1 MKYWWSLPLVS
12 LMLAGLPSTSLA
24 QLNNEV
30 EELQG
35 VIDAHVH
42 VGPATALS
50 ISRTLDAIEAAQI
63 AKRHGMR
70 AIVFKQHY
78 LETASW
84 AYLVSRMVPGIQL
97 FGGIALNRS
106 VGGLNPNAVEQVAT
120 FAGGFGRVV
129 YMPTFES
136 EHYNPGSPIAVPV
149 SKNGQLLPAVHEVLK
164 VVAKYDMGLS
174 TGHSSPQESL
184 MIIKAAKAA
193 GVNRIYVQHPMLE
206 RVGMSIEVQKEA
218 AKLGALIEYV
228 LGEGLGAA
236 EGVRSL
242 GRGHQGRRS
251 GERAPGQRPGPVGPG
266 ASDRRLQA
274 DPPAAAEGR
283 LHPGAA
289 RPDDQAQPGAV
300 HRPGEV
306 VGPSRTWPRNAAPTS
321 R

>member
-1 MKYWWSLPLVS
+1 MKRRWMLWLCVLV
-12 LMLAGLPSTSLA
+12 LGTPSTGLA
-24 QLNNEV
+24 QLNDET
-30 EELQG
+30 EELKG
-35 VIDAHVH
+35 IIDAHVH

-136 EHYNPGSPIAVPV
+136 EHYNPGSPIAVPI

-164 VVAKYDMGLS
+164 VVAKYDMSLS

-184 MIIKAAKAA
+184 MLIKAAKAA
-193 GVNRIYVQHPMLE
+193 GINRIYVQHPMLK
-206 RVGMSIEVQKEA
+206 RVGMSIEMQKEA
-218 AKLGALIEYV
+218 AKMGALIEYV
-228 LGEGLGAA
+228 LGEALGTPQQFDHWAA
-236 EGVRSL
+236 GIK
-242 GRGHQGRRS
+242 
-251 GERAPGQRPGPVGPG
+251 AVGPDNVIIG
-266 ASDRRLQA
+266 SDLGQWGRAIPTDGYKLVIPRLKKAGFTQEQI
-274 DPPAAAEGR
+274 DLMTKRNPARFIGLEK
-283 LHPGAA
+283 
-289 RPDDQAQPGAV
+289 
-300 HRPGEV
+300 
-306 VGPSRTWPRNAAPTS
+306 W
-321 R
+321 

>member
-1 MKYWWSLPLVS
+1 MKRRWMLWLCLLV
-12 LMLAGLPSTSLA
+12 LGTPSASLA
-24 QLNNEV
+24 QLNNET

-136 EHYNPGSPIAVPV
+136 EHYNPGSPIAVPI

-164 VVAKYDMGLS
+164 VVAKYDMSLS

-184 MIIKAAKAA
+184 MLIKAAKAA
-193 GVNRIYVQHPMLE
+193 GINRVYVQHPALE
-206 RVGMSIEVQKEA
+206 RVGMSIELQKEA
-218 AKLGALIEYV
+218 AKMGALIEYV
-228 LGEGLGAA
+228 LGEALGTPQQFDHWAA
-236 EGVRSL
+236 
-242 GRGHQGRRS
+242 
-251 GERAPGQRPGPVGPG
+251 AIKAVGPENVIIG
-266 ASDRRLQA
+266 SDLGQWGRAIPTDGYKLVIPRLRKAGFTQEQI
-274 DPPAAAEGR
+274 DVMTKRNPARFIGLEK
-283 LHPGAA
+283 
-289 RPDDQAQPGAV
+289 
-300 HRPGEV
+300 
-306 VGPSRTWPRNAAPTS
+306 W
-321 R
+321 

>member
-1 MKYWWSLPLVS
+1 MLIGPRRSLAGNHASKEVERKTRMESAPGSAYDRRHVRPHSNAGKLFIVEEPRETWWSLPLCV

-120 FAGGFGRVV
+120 FAGGFG
-129 YMPTFES
+129 
-136 EHYNPGSPIAVPV
+136 V
-149 SKNGQLLPAVHEVLK
+149 S
-164 VVAKYDMGLS
+164 S
-174 TGHSSPQESL
+174 TCRPSSPSTTTPGRQS
-184 MIIKAAKAA
+184 
-193 GVNRIYVQHPMLE
+193 RC
-206 RVGMSIEVQKEA
+206 
-218 AKLGALIEYV
+218 
-228 LGEGLGAA
+228 
-236 EGVRSL
+236 RSQ
-242 GRGHQGRRS
+242 RTANCCPRCTRCSRS
-251 GERAPGQRPGPVGPG
+251 WPG
-266 ASDRRLQA
+266 
-274 DPPAAAEGR
+274 
-283 LHPGAA
+283 
-289 RPDDQAQPGAV
+289 
-300 HRPGEV
+300 
-306 VGPSRTWPRNAAPTS
+306 TT
-321 R
+321 

>member
-1 MKYWWSLPLVS
+1 MKRWCLPPLCV

-149 SKNGQLLPAVHEVLK
+149 AKNGQLLPAVHEVLK

-193 GVNRIYVQHPMLE
+193 GVNRIYVQHPMLA

-218 AKLGALIEYV
+218 AKMGALIEYV
-228 LGEGLGAA
+228 LGEGLGPQKEFEHWV
-236 EGVRSL
+236 EGIK
-242 GRGHQGRRS
+242 
-251 GERAPGQRPGPVGPG
+251 AVGPENVLLG
-266 ASDRRLQA
+266 SDLGQWGRALPTDGYKLILPRLRKA
-274 DPPAAAEGR
+274 GFT
-283 LHPGAA
+283 
-289 RPDDQAQPGAV
+289 QAQLDLM
-300 HRPGEV
+300 
-306 VGPSRTWPRNAAPTS
+306 TKRNPA
-321 R
+321 RFIGLEKW